1 MRKLAIRWYCVAL
14 LRVHLV
20 LQWLVNP
27 LMRCDHA
34 IVSAAIKANRRL
46 HESK

>member
-1 MRKLAIRWYCVAL
+1 MRKVAIRWYCVAL

-27 LMRCDHA
+27 LMHFDSR